1 VAILTINRGLVTSPN
16 ELTKPDGAA
25 EVLDNCVIDFDNIVQ
40 SRRGFGEFGNKIDD
54 DSVAKQLLTY
64 KGRILRHFSNKLSF
78 DSTGNGS
85 FLNFSGSYSELVSRL
100 RIKYFELNSNLYF
113 TTSEG
118 IKKISATSADDFTTA
133 ANYIIDAGGVKAV
146 SIAATIA
153 PAASGFLPAQSKVA
167 YKVLWAR
174 KDANG
179 NVVRGVPSSR
189 YVITNASQD
198 TNTGEKFKITV
209 TTAGAGIHKEFNAT
223 TSISDG
229 TQFNFISS
237 DVNIT
242 ANTINLTTGSTD
254 HNFQTNDLIKLS
266 AGANTLPTGLSAGNY
281 YVIRVD
287 TNKIK
292 LKTTIEGSE
301 VDITA
306 TGTGGIVEDTKN
318 GKTINSTSHG
328 YANNT
333 KVRVFGELPSELNS
347 SNTYY
352 IVNSTTDS
360 FQLAT
365 TSGGSAILLTKKEG
379 IVSIYSGISSSNFFT
394 FDTPTGKF
402 ACWFNISGEDVP
414 PTSSLLVG
422 RSLQE
427 VKIYNINIKNKENY
441 ASKIAESLYTLSDIE
456 VSIST
461 DSVTVLNRDGGD
473 VLDASAAGVD
483 ASLLTISDILN
494 GQTAIGT
501 PANVDLSIPV
511 PTQIINSNDKLY
523 FFEVYRTAVV
533 TATIGAGL
541 DVIDPG
547 EEFQKI
553 YEAPVELVPE
563 ILFTDDVPE
572 SFREGGAFLYVNP
585 ISGEGILQANETPPI
600 AHDVAVFKGSAFYA
614 NTKERHRIQFNL
626 LATNKMPVD
635 ISYNINSTTSLSGN
649 SILIQDHVL
658 NDGNP
663 VILSGTTPGGIVAG
677 NIYYVV
683 ESVYVK
689 NSLGIF
695 KGVSFK
701 LSETLGGV
709 PVNLAPAVGTCTI
722 QTQVFSLYVGSSS
735 TLRKYTFIGRQ
746 RIINFTA
753 KKPSETT
760 NGSYFDIYSAQDR
773 IKYRVWFDKGS
784 ATAPA
789 SDGAIL
795 LRVILD
801 PLIDTPQSS
810 VDSFINAFFD
820 ILDFE
825 VYDKGSGLIRLVYT
839 DNGDATDVT
848 ESTPATGWVTPTVF
862 QLGLGED
869 ASNNEVLLSGLASQ
883 GLSVEDT
890 ARSLERVINKDP
902 LSPVNAFYLSGLNDL
917 PGILLL
923 EAKSLTDDA
932 FYLGF
937 SHTTTTAI
945 FEPALPVAKTITAVT
960 SASPEAIFTTSA
972 AHGFTVG
979 QEVYAFVDP
988 DSTTPI
994 LSNKKIVSNIFSP
1007 STTTFALSGFTST
1020 TYSSFDTAIVFAA
1033 DVVSDNSVN
1042 PNRVY
1047 FSKIGQPEAVP
1058 LVNYIDIG
1066 PKDKSIQRIMALRDS
1081 LVVLKEDGVYIISGS
1096 AAPNFSVRLSDS
1108 SALTFAPDTATNLNN
1123 LIYVLT
1129 SQGVVTVSET
1139 GVGVIS
1145 RNIENKI
1152 QEIANA
1158 KFDYKLMSWGMASE
1172 SDRCYLLWLPTKIGD
1187 MYSTQAFRYNT
1198 FTRTWTRWTKPANCG
1213 VVNPNDDKIYL
1224 GDASGRPYILKERKN
1239 FERQDF
1245 ADREI
1250 VRGLGANA
1258 INGLT
1263 YTISSVA
1270 ELEPGDSL
1278 VQKQYLDINKF
1289 NRFLKKLDRD
1299 TLASSNYLSSL
1310 KAAAGDNIA
1319 EKLLQVATKL
1329 QLDGIFVPTPS
1340 NSNNVDVLR
1349 ADFNAIV
1356 NYLNSPGSNTGFK
1369 NYRLANDALYYEA
1382 LVTSVNL
1389 RLNIVTVNQTN
1400 KFIQGDVSFFKGIKC
1415 IVQYAP
1421 QHFGKPEAT
1430 KQVPDGTFIFDQ
1442 NNFWGGTVAY
1452 ASDRSYDFTSITFT
1466 GKGPGYWD
1474 GYSWANVTFG
1484 GQGNEVPVRT
1494 LIPRDK
1500 ARCRYLH
1507 VQYTHINA
1515 REEWKL
1521 IGVSLEPR
1529 EVSTRGYR

>member
-40 SRRGFGEFGNKIDD
+40 SRRGFGEFGNKVDD

-64 KGRILRHFSNKLSF
+64 KGRIIRHFSNKLSF

-85 FLNFSGSYSELVSRL
+85 FLNFSGSYSELVNRL

-133 ANYIIDAGGVKAV
+133 ANYITDAGGVKAV
-146 SIAATIA
+146 SIVATIA

-167 YKVLWAR
+167 YKILWAR

-189 YVITNASQD
+189 FVVTNTSQDINVGESFTVEVLNHALITN
-198 TNTGEKFKITV
+198 
-209 TTAGAGIHKEFNAT
+209 
-223 TSISDG
+223 
-229 TQFNFISS
+229 SS
-237 DVNIT
+237 Y
-242 ANTINLTTGSTD
+242 
-254 HNFQTNDLIKLS
+254 F
-266 AGANTLPTGLSAGNY
+266 Y
-281 YVIRVD
+281 
-287 TNKIK
+287 
-292 LKTTIEGSE
+292 
-301 VDITA
+301 
-306 TGTGGIVEDTKN
+306 
-318 GKTINSTSHG
+318 
-328 YANNT
+328 
-333 KVRVFGELPSELNS
+333 
-347 SNTYY
+347 
-352 IVNSTTDS
+352 
-360 FQLAT
+360 
-365 TSGGSAILLTKKEG
+365 
-379 IVSIYSGISSSNFFT
+379 
-394 FDTPTGKF
+394 FDTPTAKY
-402 ACWFNISGEDVP
+402 AAWFNVSGTANA
-414 PTSSLLVG
+414 PTAPELVG
-422 RSLQE
+422 RTLKEIDLSDLSP
-427 VKIYNINIKNKENY
+427 INNTNA
-441 ASKIAESLYTLSDIE
+441 ASKIAEVLFTINDIE
-456 VSIST
+456 VSIGT
-461 DSVTVLNRDGGD
+461 TKVTVTNRDGGD
-473 VLDASAAGVD
+473 VLNASQGTVSATAVLV
-483 ASLLTISDILN
+483 STVLN
-494 GQTAIGT
+494 GQTAVGT
-501 PANVDLSIPV
+501 PANVDLVIPV

-533 TATIGAGL
+533 TASIGAGL
-541 DVIDPG
+541 DIIDPG

-553 YEAPVELVPE
+553 YEAPVEFIPE
-563 ILFTDDVPE
+563 IEFTDDVPE
-572 SFREGGAFLYVNP
+572 SFREGGAFLYINP

-626 LATNKMPVD
+626 LSVSQL
-635 ISYNINSTTSLSGN
+635 IS
-649 SILIQDHVL
+649 
-658 NDGNP
+658 
-663 VILSGTTPGGIVAG
+663 
-677 NIYYVV
+677 
-683 ESVYVK
+683 
-689 NSLGIF
+689 
-695 KGVSFK
+695 GVSK
-701 LSETLGGV
+701 LYIA
-709 PVNLAPAVGTCTI
+709 N
-722 QTQVFSLYVGSSS
+722 SS
-735 TLRKYTFIGRQ
+735 TLREYTFVGRQ
-746 RIINFTA
+746 QITDFTA
-753 KKPSETT
+753 KKPSETV
-760 NGSYFDIYSAQDR
+760 NGSYFDIYSAQDK

-789 SDGAIL
+789 SDSSIL

-801 PLIDTPQSS
+801 PLIDTVQTS
-810 VDSFINAFFD
+810 VDAFIDAFFD
-820 ILDFE
+820 IFDFE
-825 VYDKGSGLIRLVYT
+825 LADLGAGVIRLT
-839 DNGDATDVT
+839 NADNG
-848 ESTPATGWVTPTVF
+848 ESTAPAQSSPATGWVTPTIF

-988 DSTTPI
+988 TSIAPI
-994 LSNKKIVSNIFSP
+994 LSNKKIISNIFSP
-1007 STTTFALSGFTST
+1007 STTTFALSGFTSS
-1020 TYSSFDTAIVFAA
+1020 TYSTFNTAVVFAA

-1066 PKDKSIQRIMALRDS
+1066 PKDKAIQRIMALRDS

-1213 VVNPNDDKIYL
+1213 VVNPIDDKIYL
-1224 GDASGRPYILKERKN
+1224 GDASGRPYVLKERKN

-1270 ELEPGDSL
+1270 DLEPGDVL

-1299 TLASSNYLSSL
+1299 TLMSNNYLSSF
-1310 KAAAGDNIA
+1310 KAGIGDNLA
-1319 EKLLQVATKL
+1319 EKLFQTATKL
-1329 QLDGIFVPTPS
+1329 QLDGILVPIPS
-1340 NSNNVDVLR
+1340 NSNNVDDLR
-1349 ADFNAIV
+1349 DDFNAIV
-1356 NYLNSPGSNTGFK
+1356 TYLNTPGSNTGFK
-1369 NYRLANDALYYEA
+1369 NYKLVNDALYYEA
-1382 LVTSVNL
+1382 LVVTVNPRTNL
-1389 RLNIVTVNQTN
+1389 ITVNQTN

-1421 QHFGKPEAT
+1421 QHFGKPEST

-1500 ARCRYLH
+1500 ARCRYIH
-1507 VQYTHINA
+1507 VQFTHINA

>member
-1 VAILTINRGLVTSPN
+1 MAILTINRGLVTSPN

-40 SRRGFGEFGNKIDD
+40 SRRGFGEFGNKVDD

-64 KGRILRHFSNKLSF
+64 KGRIIRHFSNKLSF

-85 FLNFSGSYSELVSRL
+85 FLNFSGSYSELVNRL

-133 ANYIIDAGGVKAV
+133 ANYITDAGGVKAV
-146 SIAATIA
+146 SIVATIA

-167 YKVLWAR
+167 YKILWAR

-189 YVITNASQD
+189 FVVTNTSQDINVGESFTVEVLNHALITN
-198 TNTGEKFKITV
+198 
-209 TTAGAGIHKEFNAT
+209 
-223 TSISDG
+223 
-229 TQFNFISS
+229 SS
-237 DVNIT
+237 Y
-242 ANTINLTTGSTD
+242 
-254 HNFQTNDLIKLS
+254 F
-266 AGANTLPTGLSAGNY
+266 Y
-281 YVIRVD
+281 
-287 TNKIK
+287 
-292 LKTTIEGSE
+292 
-301 VDITA
+301 
-306 TGTGGIVEDTKN
+306 
-318 GKTINSTSHG
+318 
-328 YANNT
+328 
-333 KVRVFGELPSELNS
+333 
-347 SNTYY
+347 
-352 IVNSTTDS
+352 
-360 FQLAT
+360 
-365 TSGGSAILLTKKEG
+365 
-379 IVSIYSGISSSNFFT
+379 
-394 FDTPTGKF
+394 FDTPTAKY
-402 ACWFNISGEDVP
+402 AAWFNVSGTANA
-414 PTSSLLVG
+414 PTAPELVG
-422 RSLQE
+422 RTLKEIDLSDLSP
-427 VKIYNINIKNKENY
+427 INNTNA
-441 ASKIAESLYTLSDIE
+441 ASKIAEVLFTINDIE
-456 VSIST
+456 VSIGT
-461 DSVTVLNRDGGD
+461 TKVTVTNRDGGD
-473 VLDASAAGVD
+473 VLNASQGTVSATAVLV
-483 ASLLTISDILN
+483 STVLN
-494 GQTAIGT
+494 GQTAVGT
-501 PANVDLSIPV
+501 PANVDLVIPV

-533 TATIGAGL
+533 TASIGAGL
-541 DVIDPG
+541 DIIDPG

-553 YEAPVELVPE
+553 YEAPVEFIPE
-563 ILFTDDVPE
+563 IEFTDDVPE
-572 SFREGGAFLYVNP
+572 SFREGGAFLYINP

-626 LATNKMPVD
+626 LSVSQL
-635 ISYNINSTTSLSGN
+635 IS
-649 SILIQDHVL
+649 
-658 NDGNP
+658 
-663 VILSGTTPGGIVAG
+663 
-677 NIYYVV
+677 
-683 ESVYVK
+683 
-689 NSLGIF
+689 
-695 KGVSFK
+695 GVSK
-701 LSETLGGV
+701 LYIA
-709 PVNLAPAVGTCTI
+709 N
-722 QTQVFSLYVGSSS
+722 SS
-735 TLRKYTFIGRQ
+735 TLREYTFVGRQ
-746 RIINFTA
+746 QITDFTA
-753 KKPSETT
+753 KKPSETV
-760 NGSYFDIYSAQDR
+760 NGSYFDIYSAQDK

-789 SDGAIL
+789 SDSSIL

-801 PLIDTPQSS
+801 PLIDTVQTS
-810 VDSFINAFFD
+810 VDAFIDAFFD
-820 ILDFE
+820 IFDFE
-825 VYDKGSGLIRLVYT
+825 LADLGAGVIRLT
-839 DNGDATDVT
+839 NADNG
-848 ESTPATGWVTPTVF
+848 ESTAPAQSSPATGWVTPTIF

-988 DSTTPI
+988 TSIAPI
-994 LSNKKIVSNIFSP
+994 LSNKKIISNIFSP
-1007 STTTFALSGFTST
+1007 STTTFALSGFTSS
-1020 TYSSFDTAIVFAA
+1020 TYSTFNTAVVFAA

-1066 PKDKSIQRIMALRDS
+1066 PKDKAIQRIMALRDS

-1213 VVNPNDDKIYL
+1213 VVNPIDDKIYL
-1224 GDASGRPYILKERKN
+1224 GDASGRPYVLKERKN

-1270 ELEPGDSL
+1270 DLEPGDVL

-1299 TLASSNYLSSL
+1299 TLMSNNYLSSF
-1310 KAAAGDNIA
+1310 KAGIGDNLA
-1319 EKLLQVATKL
+1319 EKLFQTATKL
-1329 QLDGIFVPTPS
+1329 QLDGILVPIPS
-1340 NSNNVDVLR
+1340 NSNNVDDLR
-1349 ADFNAIV
+1349 DDFNAIV
-1356 NYLNSPGSNTGFK
+1356 TYLNTPGSNTGFK
-1369 NYRLANDALYYEA
+1369 NYKLVNDALYYEA
-1382 LVTSVNL
+1382 LVVTVNPRTNL
-1389 RLNIVTVNQTN
+1389 ITVNQTN

-1421 QHFGKPEAT
+1421 QHFGKPEST

-1500 ARCRYLH
+1500 ARCRYIH
-1507 VQYTHINA
+1507 VQFTHINA